1 MELVMFVLCS
11 IGWIGTGYLVVQRR
25 SLIRWGFFLLMSVWL
40 YTSVMLL
47 VFATQPPLWLM
58 LSLGFLP
65 VACIAYGYRL
75 YDHYSQ
81 REKSKRKMDLISDAG
96 KEPEIR

>member
-1 MELVMFVLCS
+1 MELVVFVMCS
-11 IGWIGTGYLVVQRR
+11 IGWVGTGYLLLQKRT
-25 SLIRWGFFLLMSVWL
+25 LIRWGFFLLMSVWL

-58 LSLGFLP
+58 LFLGILP
-65 VACIAYGYRL
+65 VLCIAYGYRL

-81 REKSKRKMDLISDAG
+81 REKIKRKIDLVSDSLS
-96 KEPEIR
+96 ESES